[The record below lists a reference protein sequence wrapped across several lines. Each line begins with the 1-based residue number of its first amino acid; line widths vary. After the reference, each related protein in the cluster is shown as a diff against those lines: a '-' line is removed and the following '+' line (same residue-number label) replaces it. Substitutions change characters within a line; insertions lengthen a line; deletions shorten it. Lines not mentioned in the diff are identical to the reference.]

1 MKGFH
6 LALEKSQVVN
16 ALYFARTWSRSCFS
30 EICAELPRA
39 SSSAHLGLASTG
51 SVEGFH
57 REPEVQLPNCAAD
70 SSGLGGQHLPAL
82 QEDAVLLQLAAQR
95 APR

>member
-1 MKGFH
+1 MLYTLREFGAGHASLKYVLSFPG
-6 LALEKSQVVN
+6 AL
-16 ALYFARTWSRSCFS
+16 
-30 EICAELPRA
+30 
-39 SSSAHLGLASTG
+39 SSAHLGLASTG

-57 REPEVQLPNCAAD
+57 REPEVQFPDCAAD
-70 SSGLGGQHLPAL
+70 RGGLSGQHLPAL